1 VIDFAGLDVALLQ
14 RELFESA
21 VAMGRQALMRLGV
34 SQGETER
41 VEREY
46 RMRDCERL
54 ELQRSTGNLY
64 SGRDRMFSADQPIE
78 EEVAG

>member
-1 VIDFAGLDVALLQ
+1 
-14 RELFESA
+14 
-21 VAMGRQALMRLGV
+21 MGRQALMRLGV

-54 ELQRSTGNLY
+54 ELQRNTGSIY
-64 SGRDRMFSADQPIE
+64 SGRERMFSADHPIAE
-78 EEVAG
+78 EEVPG